1 MVAEGTV
8 AASQQGKGH
17 IMKMQPSEALA
28 RGRLTSGVT
37 EVTTFISKA
46 PGSSPALK
54 GEAGSL

>member
-1 MVAEGTV
+1 M

-28 RGRLTSGVT
+28 RGGLTSSVT